1 MWSGSYNLDI
11 ILLYIV
17 EKGEFMKKGLLI
29 VLSGPSGV
37 GKGTV
42 RKKVFKDESLNLA
55 YSISMTTRQPRNME
69 QDGVDYFFVSQDTF
83 KEMIKENKLL
93 EYTYFVGNY
102 YGTPLEYVEKLR
114 NEGKNVFLE
123 IEVEGAKQVME
134 RCKNDDV
141 VSIFLIPPSLEELER
156 RIRGRKSEPDNIIQ
170 ERLAKAQK
178 EINLSSNY
186 QYVVKNDKLADATKR
201 ISQIIKKRMEMQKDI

>member
-69 QDGVDYFFVSQDTF
+69 QDGVDYFFVSQDKF
-83 KEMIKENKLL
+83 KEIIKENKLL